1 MRAHHET
8 PPADAPPTTQGTDS
22 EPWHE
27 NLARRLDSLRTRAA
41 LEEWPHWT
49 AEDMSTVAE
58 AAREIRA
65 IPQAL
70 AQGMQEAFV
79 TGREYG
85 HREERLDELN
95 REISLL
101 SSLLAQYAW
110 GRSGSREA

>member
-1 MRAHHET
+1 MRTQQET
-8 PPADAPPTTQGTDS
+8 PPAAAPPPARGTDS
-22 EPWHE
+22 APWHE
-27 NLARRLDSLRTRAA
+27 DLAKRLDTLRLRAA
-41 LEEWPHWT
+41 LEEWPGWT
-49 AEDMSTVAE
+49 AEDAATAAE

-70 AQGMQEAFV
+70 AHGMQEAFV
-79 TGREYG
+79 AGREYG

-101 SSLLAQYAW
+101 ASLLAQRAW